1 MAQGWHT
8 DARQENTGWKW
19 PKFHIMLVVNHASL
33 NVIKLKSTIYTAAL
47 SGYTDRSDK
56 RSSPKA
62 GIRTK
67 IKTIG

>member
-1 MAQGWHT
+1 MKVVI
-8 DARQENTGWKW
+8 NKVNLL
-19 PKFHIMLVVNHASL
+19 LVVNHASL
-33 NVIKLKSTIYTAAL
+33 NVIKNSNQQYIYMAAL